1 MSDEKQQPEW
11 LNQLGDKYVNRPYS
25 HVACLPKS
33 DQHNA
38 GGSIHVYLRGAI
50 SLSRITQKKKK
61 AQFLLFPKSLIK

>member
-38 GGSIHVYLRGAI
+38 GGSIHLYLRGAI

-61 AQFLLFPKSLIK
+61 KKHNSYYFQSH